1 MLGLWVAVVEDIKAL
16 AEKDCSDLAPHL
28 N

>member
-1 MLGLWVAVVEDIKAL
+1 MLDIWVAVVEDIKTL
-16 AEKDCSDLAPHL
+16 AEKDCSDFAPQL